1 MPGLCGSE
9 NNALMTGTE
18 ILTFMIVSWLCV
30 YLFIENIKS

>member
-18 ILTFMIVSWLCV
+18 IQTFMIVSWLRV
-30 YLFIENIKS
+30 YLFIESIKS